1 MPVSREDPAHFT
13 KEKLR
18 DQLIAHHVPLPEG
31 VQKKDVYLQMYMKY
45 VPLEQRATDFSS
57 DEDEDGISDTTGRKN
72 ETITRKMDVQNLTDA
87 ELKEQLIK
95 HGTLPGPILP
105 TTRSVYEKKLKQ
117 LLDQSPPVPQTRQN
131 GNGDMEQ
138 YSDSEEED
146 PRERRAQHGRDAS
159 IADISNSSIFN
170 HSKKRPML
178 TVVVPVPRR
187 SSLTPI
193 SKLSDCT
200 TPARTAHHDTQFTT
214 PSEASKSNT
223 AFESSFSVSRMVE
236 QMDQRPSMCHVG
248 GHQKTT
254 GSGIRSSYSAKD
266 ALMVDKNTMTYRTP
280 TNTPKA
286 CVYARQNR
294 FQAICSY
301 FSFPWPW
308 IARPAAHGGGCAGDG
323 VSDFPE
329 ADDLLQKDEQ
339 ADRYVPSTAHP
350 LGLSA
355 TRRKPIKGAAGRPIQ
370 FKYDDLLTKA
380 KLVEQTKAQ
389 PEKVPPRKGVPLYVH
404 VALFVIVA
412 FLAVVF
418 LTMEHNPEN
427 PFHAHVEKVDVHQP
441 Q

>member
-170 HSKKRPML
+170 HSKQKRPML

-294 FQAICSY
+294 FQA
-301 FSFPWPW
+301 
-308 IARPAAHGGGCAGDG
+308 
-323 VSDFPE
+323 
-329 ADDLLQKDEQ
+329 DDLLQKDEQ

>member
-1 MPVSREDPAHFT
+1 
-13 KEKLR
+13 
-18 DQLIAHHVPLPEG
+18 
-31 VQKKDVYLQMYMKY
+31 
-45 VPLEQRATDFSS
+45 
-57 DEDEDGISDTTGRKN
+57 
-72 ETITRKMDVQNLTDA
+72 MDVQNLSDA

-117 LLDQSPPVPQTRQN
+117 LLDQGPPVPQAKQN

-146 PRERRAQHGRDAS
+146 LRERRAQQGRDAS
-159 IADISNSSIFN
+159 IADVSNSSIFN
-170 HSKKRPML
+170 HSK
-178 TVVVPVPRR
+178 
-187 SSLTPI
+187 TPFI
-193 SKLSDCT
+193 L
-200 TPARTAHHDTQFTT
+200 

-254 GSGIRSSYSAKD
+254 GSGIRSSYSAK
-266 ALMVDKNTMTYRTP
+266 
-280 TNTPKA
+280 
-286 CVYARQNR
+286 
-294 FQAICSY
+294 
-301 FSFPWPW
+301 
-308 IARPAAHGGGCAGDG
+308 
-323 VSDFPE
+323 
-329 ADDLLQKDEQ
+329 ADDLLQKDEL

-370 FKYDDLLTKA
+370 FKYDDIMTQA

-389 PEKVPPRKGVPLYVH
+389 TEKVPPRKGVPLYVH
-404 VALFVIVA
+404 VALFAFVA
-412 FLAVVF
+412 FLALVF

-427 PFHAHVEKVDVHQP
+427 PFHAHVEKVDAHQP

>member
-1 MPVSREDPAHFT
+1 
-13 KEKLR
+13 
-18 DQLIAHHVPLPEG
+18 
-31 VQKKDVYLQMYMKY
+31 
-45 VPLEQRATDFSS
+45 
-57 DEDEDGISDTTGRKN
+57 
-72 ETITRKMDVQNLTDA
+72 MDVQNLTDA

-170 HSKKRPML
+170 HSK
-178 TVVVPVPRR
+178 
-187 SSLTPI
+187 
-193 SKLSDCT
+193 
-200 TPARTAHHDTQFTT
+200 TQFTT